1 MNKEQIESSY
11 QIPCGPLGVSADG
24 VCRRGLKDSYDKLLD
39 RLSRELHPVATPDSL
54 PKGLKA
60 EGDRIVKF
68 EEEENL
74 NEKREK
80 LIKEGKV
87 KAEAKLAVKRY
98 EEELQGNGKLLQDIS
113 GKIEPH

>member
-1 MNKEQIESSY
+1 MNKEQIESFY

-39 RLSRELHPVATPDSL
+39 RLSKELHPVETPDSL
-54 PKGLKA
+54 PKGLRADGNK
-60 EGDRIVKF
+60 IVKF
-68 EEEENL
+68 EEESLE
-74 NEKREK
+74 EKKEK
-80 LIKEGKV
+80 LIRDGKI

-98 EEELQGNGKLLQDIS
+98 EEELQGNSKLLQNVS